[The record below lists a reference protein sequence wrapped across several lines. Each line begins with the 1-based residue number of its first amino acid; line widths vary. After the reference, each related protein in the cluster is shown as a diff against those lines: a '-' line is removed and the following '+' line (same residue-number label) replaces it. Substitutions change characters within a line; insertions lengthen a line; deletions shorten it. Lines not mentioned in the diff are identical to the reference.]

1 MTAIVWTQTNCSYCE
16 QAKSLLTLK
25 GIPFEVRIVNGKDWT
40 KEQLLSAVPGARSV
54 PQIFVDENY
63 VGGFFELKKFF
74 EKDASNA
81 N

>member
-1 MTAIVWTQTNCSYCE
+1 MKAIVWSKTNCPFCE
-16 QAKSLLTLK
+16 QAKALLSQK
-25 GIPFEVRIVNGKDWT
+25 GIPFEVRLIDGTTWT
-40 KEQLLSAVPGARSV
+40 REQLLSEVPTARSV